1 MIQKKIYRLNFAS
14 YLVSFL
20 PELIFLIMFTYLLV
34 SVLGASKSSYLNISI
49 AILVSFFIFI
59 LKLFFIRFHLD
70 ENSIKIKGM
79 GEKTFEIKWKDM
91 SEVKAKQVNG
101 ILRLFKSSY
110 LEIYTN
116 EHKDYKI
123 KDLDCYNDYQGLLSQ
138 LRIRLGDKF
147 EITK

>member
-14 YLVSFL
+14 YLASFL
-20 PELIFLIMFTYLLV
+20 PEFLLWFAFTYFLV
-34 SVLGASKSSYLNISI
+34 SVVGASKSSYLNISI

-59 LKLFFIRFHLD
+59 LKLFFIRLHLD

-116 EHKDYKI
+116 EHKEYKI

-138 LRIRLGDKF
+138 LKIRLGDKL
-147 EITK
+147 EMTK